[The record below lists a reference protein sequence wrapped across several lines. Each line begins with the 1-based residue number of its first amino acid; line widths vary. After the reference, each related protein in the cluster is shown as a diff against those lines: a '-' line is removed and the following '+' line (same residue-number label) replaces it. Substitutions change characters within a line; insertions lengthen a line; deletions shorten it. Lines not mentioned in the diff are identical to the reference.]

1 MITAVIKTDS
11 NAVRV
16 HEEPNVT
23 SAELFAIPRDSLV
36 IIEEQL
42 QNWSKISYNGYS
54 GYIINQFLQYQEP
67 EYVEI
72 SKTKLQNFLKEL
84 YEVL

>member
-23 SAELFAIPRDSLV
+23 SAVLFAIPRDSLV
-36 IIEEQL
+36 IIEE
-42 QNWSKISYNGYS
+42 
-54 GYIINQFLQYQEP
+54 
-67 EYVEI
+67 
-72 SKTKLQNFLKEL
+72 
-84 YEVL
+84 